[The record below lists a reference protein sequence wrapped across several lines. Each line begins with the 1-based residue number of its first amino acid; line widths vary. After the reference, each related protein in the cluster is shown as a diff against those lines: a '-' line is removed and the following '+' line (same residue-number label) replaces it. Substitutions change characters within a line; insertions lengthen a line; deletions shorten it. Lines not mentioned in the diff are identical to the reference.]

1 MSRKKGKSPSFDAMI
16 KFFIK
21 RYDIPTRKDIDQLAV
36 RMDQIEKLIRAG
48 AWNGQKKQRMG
59 GDDSKTPKAPISA
72 AFQVVYDAITQ
83 SDNPVTVTE
92 IMKLTGYGEKKIRN
106 ILYRLGKMDKIIR
119 AERGQYAIQQK
130 II

>member
-1 MSRKKGKSPSFDAMI
+1 MI

-21 RYDIPTRKDIDQLAV
+21 RYDIPTRKDIDQLAI

-48 AWNGQKKQRMG
+48 AWNGQKKRRVG
-59 GDDSKTPKAPISA
+59 GDDSQTPKVPISA

-106 ILYRLGKMDKIIR
+106 ILYRLGKMDKIVR

>member
-36 RMDQIEKLIRAG
+36 RMDQIEKLIRTG
-48 AWNGQKKQRMG
+48 AWNDQKKRRMKD
-59 GDDSKTPKAPISA
+59 DDSKTPKAPISA

-130 II
+130 VI

>member
-21 RYDIPTRKDIDQLAV
+21 RYDIPTRKDIDQLAI

-48 AWNGQKKQRMG
+48 AWNGQKKRRVG
-59 GDDSKTPKAPISA
+59 GDDSQTPKVPISA

-106 ILYRLGKMDKIIR
+106 ILYRLGKMDKIVR